1 MPTFQAFAFKSP
13 SYYRYY
19 HCYHFIFVILIVII
33 CLKINVIIIILLLSL
48 LFFVEL
54 VRSAMWTLDL
64 CELVLPKLKGF
75 ISTQHHSRYDI
86 NWILYLI
93 LVIILFSF
101 PFAGFFYY
109 IRMNCILI
117 RLLKKR
123 ASSQSSFFI
132 TTLHFGR
139 KSEHEIKLNFVRFH

>member
-1 MPTFQAFAFKSP
+1 M
-13 SYYRYY
+13 
-19 HCYHFIFVILIVII
+19 
-33 CLKINVIIIILLLSL
+33 LLLSL

-75 ISTQHHSRYDI
+75 ISTQYHSRYDI

-93 LVIILFSF
+93 LAIILFSS

-117 RLLKKR
+117 RLLEKR

-132 TTLHFGR
+132 TTLRMTLHFGR